1 MAVKTKAP
9 VKKAAPAKAPIKKAV
24 AAKKAAAKL
33 AKGDK
38 LECYVCGL
46 SIVVDEITGY
56 AEERVLICCDEP
68 MKAKRKAAPKAAA
81 KPAAKKA
88 AAKPAAKKKK

>member
-1 MAVKTKAP
+1 MPTKSAAPVKKKAP
-9 VKKAAPAKAPIKKAV
+9 VAKAAVKKAAPV
-24 AAKKAAAKL
+24 KKAAAKL

-46 SIVVDEITGY
+46 SVVVDELTGY

-68 MKAKRKAAPKAAA
+68 MKPKRKV
-81 KPAAKKA
+81 AAKKA
-88 AAKPAAKKKK
+88 VKPVAKTAAKKK